1 MAEIDFFSEITRSN
15 AGAAPPRQQADAPAE
30 EGGPI
35 DFYSEISRV
44 PKPAKPEVINPPRST
59 KPNVGTDALNWIVD
73 TAKTAGPAI
82 ADMVT
87 GNSRR
92 DPEIPEFTGSVPG
105 GPYATGLPLP
115 QNAAGKIDVIRQ
127 AYPNLTATK
136 DQHGNDV
143 IEIEGKKYYVNRP
156 GLSGNDID
164 DAMVQGLMALPFSR
178 VFGGLLG
185 GAGLAGRAVGTGV
198 GAGVGSVVQDLA
210 AGEAGSQQGV
220 DPTQAVVNAALG
232 GAFEFLS
239 PVAGAVYRKLS
250 STKGMIDPATGALSP
265 SAQELLKAQGID
277 PAAITREFAEA
288 FAKEAKR
295 AADPAHAARYA
306 EAQSLPVP
314 VPLTQG
320 QVTRAPIDQ
329 MTESLMAKGAYG
341 EMPSTILRGAQQQT
355 DDALRANQEA
365 IQARLGGGQKTVNET
380 GQGGVAVSGA
390 LNSQLDDASKGVNTA
405 YDAARASG
413 PAWIPGE
420 QMMGVETAVRNAAGG
435 FPRERLP
442 ALDSVLRGIGE
453 LGGEPGAPFRFPAL
467 VSGLEQKRGELS
479 SMVMSADPVERAAA
493 KAALKGFDSEI
504 TRLVDSSLMQGDQAA
519 IEAWRGARKLRAA
532 LGKTFEGD
540 DLIERL
546 TEKVSRGGEVT
557 LKVAPEDAANYI
569 FGRSALNTNQFNLT
583 RDLRRMKT
591 QLGEDSPAWNS
602 LREEAFMRLMR
613 SAEGSPNE
621 SGVARSFSGRNFAN
635 AFDKNMRE
643 SPEVMRILFGPE
655 LNVIQQ
661 LRNVAERGTAKVAGG
676 DNTSGTAIANANM
689 LNRVVD
695 RLTKMPWLGEKGAAA
710 LMAIP
715 AARGVLSGVQG
726 VRAYGRTNAAPPVR
740 GMRPGATGAVGGAAA
755 EDTIYPV
762 D

>member
-1 MAEIDFFSEITRSN
+1 MADDFDYFAEITKP
-15 AGAAPPRQQADAPAE
+15 GAAPPKAAEPAASE
-30 EGGPI
+30 EYDYFAELSGGN
-35 DFYSEISRV
+35 R
-44 PKPAKPEVINPPRST
+44 KPPKPEVINPPRST
-59 KPNVGTDALNWIVD
+59 KPNVGTDALKWIVD

-92 DPEIPEFTGSVPG
+92 DPSIPEFTGSAPG
-105 GPYATGLPLP
+105 GPYVTGLPLP

-127 AYPNLTATK
+127 SYPNLTATK
-136 DQHGNDV
+136 DEHGNDL

-156 GLSGNDID
+156 GLSGNDLD

-178 VFGGLLG
+178 VFGGVLR
-185 GAGLAGRAVGTGV
+185 GATLAGRAVGTGV

-220 DPTQAVVNAALG
+220 DPTQAVTNTLLG

-239 PVAGAVYRKLS
+239 PLAGAIYRKLS
-250 STKGMIDPATGALSP
+250 TTKGMIDPSTGALSP
-265 SAQELLKAQGID
+265 IAQEMLRAQGIN
-277 PAAITREFAEA
+277 PASITREFAEA
-288 FAKEAKR
+288 FAEQAKR

-329 MTESLMAKGAYG
+329 MTESLMSKGAYG
-341 EMPSTILRGAQQQT
+341 EMPSTILRRAQQDT
-355 DDALRANQEA
+355 EDALRANVDV
-365 IQARLGGGQKTVNET
+365 IQGRMSGGQTTVNEA

-390 LNSQLDDASKGVNTA
+390 LNSQLDDAAKGVNTA

-420 QMMGVETAVRNAAGG
+420 QMMGVEMAVRNAAAG

-442 ALDSVLRGIGE
+442 GLDSVLRGIGE
-453 LGGEPGAPFRFPAL
+453 MGGELGAPFRFPAL
-467 VSGLEQKRGELS
+467 VSGLEQKRSELS

-493 KAALKGFDSEI
+493 KAALKGFDGEI
-504 TRLVDSSLMQGDQAA
+504 SRMIDSSLIQGDTAA

-546 TEKVSRGGEVT
+546 TEKVARGGETT

-583 RDLRRMKT
+583 RDLRGLKK
-591 QLGEDSPAWNS
+591 QLGDDSPAWNS

-613 SAEGSPNE
+613 SAVGTANE
-621 SGVARSFSGRNFAN
+621 AGTGQKFSGTNFSK
-635 AFDKNMRE
+635 AFDKSMRE

-661 LRNVAERGTAKVAGG
+661 LRNVAVRGTSKVAGG
-676 DNTSGTAIANANM
+676 DNASGTAIAGANM
-689 LNRVVD
+689 MNKVVN
-695 RLTKMPWLGEKGAAA
+695 RLTQMPWLGEKGAAA

-740 GMRPGATGAVGGAAA
+740 GMAPGATGAVGSALS
-755 EDTIYPV
+755 EDTVYPV